1 MSYNLTGVVTNST
14 TIVGFVQG
22 VNNNLMFGWLG
33 TFFLAGITAV
43 VLMGFYSS
51 TQDVKTSLAGTT
63 FVTFTLSLFLA
74 ALDLIPNIALYTTLI
89 LCAVVIATTWK
100 KT

>member
-1 MSYNLTGVVTNST
+1 MSGLVSNST

-22 VNNNLMFGWLG
+22 INDTLMFGWLG
-33 TFFLAGITAV
+33 TFFLAGISAV

-51 TQDVKTSLAGTT
+51 TQDVKTSLAGTS

-89 LCAVVIATTWK
+89 LCAVVVATTFK